1 MHLSVSSGWA
11 RISAVALAV
20 SLTLGTVPSV
30 AWSQARQHSLPALGD
45 GAELSL
51 TEERRI
57 GDQIARSIFRDPLY
71 LDDPAIGA
79 YLQTMWEPLVQA
91 ALQRGD
97 LSPELLERFAWQ
109 IVVGRDR
116 QINAFA
122 LPGGY
127 LGVYLGLMSTV
138 STPDEL
144 ASVMAHELAHVTQR
158 HISRLITRQ
167 NQQAPWVIGA
177 MILGALAANA
187 ARNVD
192 IAGAAIVGGQA
203 VAIQNQLNFSRDM
216 EREADRIGFGIMHT
230 AGFNPQGFV
239 TMFDKLQA
247 ASRLNDDGAFPY
259 LRSHPLTTERMADM
273 KARTQ
278 ELASASG
285 TASGAA
291 QVSRGPISLPYHA
304 LISARA
310 RILAEDQTDRLRAIA
325 LTATTARTTGFDELQ
340 SFAQLYAATL
350 AAARLRDTRL
360 VPLGLQQLLAHP
372 LATTNA
378 QTQAA
383 LAAFEVES
391 WLALPLEAI
400 PAAAHSRMQQYVDNT
415 LAPGGRPTREAMVLS
430 AQVLL
435 KPHMAGST
443 QQAQGAAL
451 VQRLQAHATLHPTDA
466 LAWQTLAKLHQ
477 AQGQPA
483 RAARADAESK
493 LAHLDTAAAH
503 DRLRAAQQ
511 LARQGQADH
520 FEASIIDARLR
531 QVQDQLRQEQ
541 TEAR

>member
-1 MHLSVSSGWA
+1 MTVSSGWA

-20 SLTLGTVPSV
+20 GLTLGTAPSMV
-30 AWSQARQHSLPALGD
+30 AAQARQHSLPALGD
-45 GAELSL
+45 GAELTL

-79 YLQTMWEPLVQA
+79 YLQTLWEPLVQA

-97 LSPELLERFAWQ
+97 LTPELKERFAWQ

-116 QINAFA
+116 QVNAFA

-144 ASVMAHELAHVTQR
+144 ASVMAHELAHVSQR

-167 NQQAPWVIGA
+167 NQQTPWVIGA

-239 TMFDKLQA
+239 SMFDKLQA

-273 KARTQ
+273 TARTQ
-278 ELASASG
+278 ELASSSG

-291 QVSRGPISLPYHA
+291 QPSSGPISLPYHT
-304 LISARA
+304 LISSRA
-310 RILAEDQTDRLRAIA
+310 RVLAEDQTDRLRALA
-325 LTATTARTTGFDELQ
+325 VTATTARTTGFDELQ
-340 SFAQLYAATL
+340 SFGQLYAATL
-350 AAARLRDTRL
+350 AAARLRDARL
-360 VPLGLQQLLAHP
+360 VQLGLQQLLAHP
-372 LATTNA
+372 LATTND
-378 QTQAA
+378 QTRNA

-391 WLALPLEAI
+391 WLALPPESW
-400 PAAAHSRMQQYVDNT
+400 PAAAQSRVQQYVANT
-415 LAPGGRPTREAMVLS
+415 LALGPRATREAMVLS

-435 KPHMAGST
+435 KPAMASEAQRA
-443 QQAQGAAL
+443 QQSAL
-451 VQRLQAHATLHPTDA
+451 AQRLQAHVALNPTDA
-466 LAWQTLAKLHQ
+466 LAWQTLSKLHQ
-477 AQGQPA
+477 AQGQLA

-493 LAHLDTAAAH
+493 LAHLDTTAAL

-511 LARQGQADH
+511 MARQGGANH
-520 FEASIIDARLR
+520 IESSIIDARLR

-541 TEAR
+541 LDAR